1 MTIKEAIVR
10 GLEAHGRGSWEDNKE
25 FILEALVND
34 PNNDGS
40 EDYAEWFA
48 KSLEWYGTREDV
60 ENYLAGYIED
70 EALQQAYGWDTATEA
85 VEDILGA
92 YAFGQ
97 YPWEVWGD
105 EDEDIWF
112 ISILN

>member
-10 GLEAHGRGSWEDNKE
+10 GLKDSGRGSWEENKE

-48 KSLEWYGTREDV
+48 KSLECYGTRDDIEIYIDG
-60 ENYLAGYIED
+60 YLDD
-70 EALQQAYGWDTATEA
+70 EYLSVAYGWNNGVEA
-85 VEDILGA
+85 VDDMLA
-92 YAFGQ
+92 SYAHGQ
-97 YPWEVWGD
+97 YPWEVWFN
-105 EDEDIWF
+105 EDDDTWF
-112 ISILN
+112 LAAVI